1 MDFLIQFLLPLF
13 GVLTA
18 ILIATSIN
26 QMKILKK
33 HEENEVQRHEVIS
46 NNHNQIFKE
55 VEKVNK
61 KIDSEL
67 IPSISNAFKKKSSN
81 QYELSSED
89 IGNALKNIGYEN
101 HIVSS
106 NGEFIL
112 VGMEDNEETDFLND
126 TFKSYF
132 FIQPNIESKDL
143 LIESHS
149 FEFNEFN
156 EDIALMILKL
166 NDSFKVSSF
175 SVANYGGRYVLK
187 TQYLIDA
194 PDGTFSART
203 LDFIMNAMFSVHQE
217 LIQML
222 NDKGIQLTFIEPHD
236 LLILE
241 NESNIP
247 NKAIKAD
254 T

>member
-1 MDFLIQFLLPLF
+1 MDFLIQFILPLF

-18 ILIATSIN
+18 ILIATSIY
-26 QMKILKK
+26 QMKSQKD
-33 HEENEVQRHEVIS
+33 HEDNEEQRHETIS
-46 NNHNQIFKE
+46 NNHNQLFKE
-55 VEKVNK
+55 VEKVHK

-81 QYELSSED
+81 QYELSSDD
-89 IGNALKNIGYEN
+89 IGNALMKAGYEN
-101 HIVSS
+101 HFVSS
-106 NGEFIL
+106 SGEFIL
-112 VGMEDNEETDFLND
+112 VGMEDDKETDFLND

-149 FEFNEFN
+149 YEFNEFN
-156 EDIALMILKL
+156 EEIALMILTL

-175 SVANYGGRYVLK
+175 SVANFDGRYVLK

-194 PDGTFSART
+194 PDGTFSAKT
-203 LDFIMNAMFSVHQE
+203 LDFIMNAMFTVHQE

-222 NDKGIQLTFIEPHD
+222 NSKGVKLTYLEPHD
-236 LLILE
+236 LISLE
-241 NESNIP
+241 SESNIP
-247 NKAIKAD
+247 NKEIKAD